1 MRWPAWWVWELELTP
16 HVLKRMVDREFTEL
30 DLRQMLEDAS
40 SLRPDVEEGRWVVTA
55 AGHGRTCA
63 RGRHGLPGGKG
74 GKKERV
80 MRGRYLEVTFRK
92 GRAIAAYLYLPR
104 RGAERAARVSKAT
117 PGLLIDYN
125 ANGKAIGIEITAP
138 GKLSLA
144 ALNRVLTRLRQPRI
158 GPEELAPLTAA

>member
-1 MRWPAWWVWELELTP
+1 
-16 HVLKRMVDREFTEL
+16 
-30 DLRQMLEDAS
+30 
-40 SLRPDVEEGRWVVTA
+40 
-55 AGHGRTCA
+55 
-63 RGRHGLPGGKG
+63 
-74 GKKERV
+74 

-144 ALNRVLTRLRQPRI
+144 ALNRVLTRLCSPCRHPSARI
-158 GPEELAPLTAA
+158 WWRRSETDPPAALKLTHPHSGGGCRTTPS

>member
-1 MRWPAWWVWELELTP
+1 
-16 HVLKRMVDREFTEL
+16 
-30 DLRQMLEDAS
+30 
-40 SLRPDVEEGRWVVTA
+40 
-55 AGHGRTCA
+55 
-63 RGRHGLPGGKG
+63 
-74 GKKERV
+74 

-144 ALNRVLTRLRQPRI
+144 ALNRVLARLGQPQL
-158 GPEELAPLTAA
+158 GPEELAPLMAARHRFGDQVATHASRRGSRHRRGEEEPDVRAIS

>member
-1 MRWPAWWVWELELTP
+1 
-16 HVLKRMVDREFTEL
+16 
-30 DLRQMLEDAS
+30 
-40 SLRPDVEEGRWVVTA
+40 
-55 AGHGRTCA
+55 
-63 RGRHGLPGGKG
+63 
-74 GKKERV
+74 

-138 GKLSLA
+138 GTVGGAARGGGQARAGAGRLA
-144 ALNRVLTRLRQPRI
+144 AAGRSDRRQIRI
-158 GPEELAPLTAA
+158 YKWLPYPVDHNI

>member
-1 MRWPAWWVWELELTP
+1 
-16 HVLKRMVDREFTEL
+16 
-30 DLRQMLEDAS
+30 
-40 SLRPDVEEGRWVVTA
+40 
-55 AGHGRTCA
+55 
-63 RGRHGLPGGKG
+63 
-74 GKKERV
+74 

-104 RGAERAARVSKAT
+104 RGEGAARVSKAS

-144 ALNRVLTRLRQPRI
+144 ALNRVLTRLGQPRL
-158 GPEELAPLTAA
+158 GPEELAPLMAA